1 MRIITIPVQ
10 TLTRAAFEPYGVL
23 LERRGTIEIDVNGGT
38 PAMTGATSEHRP
50 FRFSHLA
57 RHLRTMQMFSPLAG
71 TRTIVAVARSNDFD
85 KRDAP
90 RLETVTAFLMDGK
103 LPYALHRGTWHTP
116 PFALDE
122 WASYTVVDR
131 AGTLEDDY
139 EIYDFAHKDDV
150 RFELSLEAIS

>member
-10 TLTRAAFEPYGVL
+10 SVTRAAFAPFGVRL
-23 LERRGTIEIDVNGGT
+23 DRRGTIDIDIDGGT
-38 PAMTGATSEHRP
+38 PAMTGATSERRA
-50 FRFSHLA
+50 FRFAHLA
-57 RHLRTMQMFSPLAG
+57 RHLRTMQMFSPLVG
-71 TRTIVAVARSNDFD
+71 TRTIIAVAPPSSFD
-85 KRDAP
+85 ERDNAP
-90 RLETVTAFLMDGK
+90 RLDGVTAFLMDGK

-139 EIYDFAHKDDV
+139 EIYDFAHTDGV
-150 RFELSLEAIS
+150 RFELSL